1 MPKEKKDESLGELTK
16 AMMDEDGFDSTG
28 FFEDDSDVIPFDKP
42 EDEPEKKV
50 EGKETTEAVATPEPE
65 QKTDEKEPESTVVE
79 PEKELEVDTEVDV
92 SEPIQ
97 EQIIENESL
106 ESLEKLTPEE
116 LADKKKEFDK
126 YNTQTAQKNADLKKK
141 LDQRQDDL
149 IAAEGRMKKML
160 DQMNEKVESSKT
172 NPDETEYEMLN
183 RKLGT
188 DFDEL
193 TSPNEIILAK
203 RQLKSEETRAQ
214 EIEEDKLAKEKYR
227 EGLIQENIR
236 KQRIDWEVFSKEE
249 DIPESMQEPLLAILF
264 AKKQQIPNFTFK
276 QAYEHYMESIPY
288 TQSKEAFLKFAKKSK
303 WAADLKAVF
312 LEEAKIKRNEAGPIA
327 PVKSGVVPEKE
338 SKLKKG
344 FDSIA
349 DATIGAIRD
358 LRGK

>member
-1 MPKEKKDESLGELTK
+1 MGKEKKGESLGELTK

-28 FFEDDSDVIPFDKP
+28 FFEDDSDIIPFDKP

-50 EGKETTEAVATPEPE
+50 EDKETTEDVATPEPE
-65 QKTDEKEPESTVVE
+65 QKTDEKELESTVVE

-126 YNTQTAQKNADLKKK
+126 YNTQTAQKNAEVKKE

-160 DQMNEKVESSKT
+160 DQMNEKVESSKID
-172 NPDETEYEMLN
+172 PHETEYEMLN
-183 RKLGT
+183 RELGT

-203 RQLKSEETRAQ
+203 RQLKSEQTRAK
-214 EIEEDKLAKEKYR
+214 ELEENKLAKKKY
-227 EGLIQENIR
+227 QEELLERNIR
-236 KQRIDWEVFSKEE
+236 KQ
-249 DIPESMQEPLLAILF
+249 Q
-264 AKKQQIPNFTFK
+264 
-276 QAYEHYMESIPY
+276 
-288 TQSKEAFLKFAKKSK
+288 
-303 WAADLKAVF
+303 
-312 LEEAKIKRNEAGPIA
+312 
-327 PVKSGVVPEKE
+327 
-338 SKLKKG
+338 
-344 FDSIA
+344 
-349 DATIGAIRD
+349 
-358 LRGK
+358 